1 VNVSHGRSSRCEN
14 GNEQPVTSRAA
25 AAVSG
30 ANARAWPV
38 TQMLTMT
45 QDDLRQ
51 TRKLKAKFI
60 NVQANAGEQVNAE
73 RCRRMEQTRTAKIQA
88 TLLRLQASHIVSRLP
103 QRANKLV
110 PTSSEKAPPGGSEFS
125 A

>member
-1 VNVSHGRSSRCEN
+1 
-14 GNEQPVTSRAA
+14 
-25 AAVSG
+25 
-30 ANARAWPV
+30 
-38 TQMLTMT
+38 MLTMT